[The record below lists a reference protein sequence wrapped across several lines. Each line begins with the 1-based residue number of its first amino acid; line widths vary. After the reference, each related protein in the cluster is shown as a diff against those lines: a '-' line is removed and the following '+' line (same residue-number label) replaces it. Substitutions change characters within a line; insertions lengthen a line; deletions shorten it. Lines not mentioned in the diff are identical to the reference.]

1 MIDIRQEFNSELQY
15 RFPNVFRHKEYVGV
29 GPGWWDIIRNLSS
42 ELEAII
48 EKLPEEERLSLY
60 VVQIKEKFG
69 GLRFYMNAETDEMFD
84 LITKAEEES
93 LKICEE
99 CGKEGAQFCG
109 IGWIKTF
116 CESCRKIERK

>member
-15 RFPNVFRHKEYVGV
+15 RFPNVFRHEEYVGV

-93 LKICEE
+93 LKI
-99 CGKEGAQFCG
+99 
-109 IGWIKTF
+109 
-116 CESCRKIERK
+116 